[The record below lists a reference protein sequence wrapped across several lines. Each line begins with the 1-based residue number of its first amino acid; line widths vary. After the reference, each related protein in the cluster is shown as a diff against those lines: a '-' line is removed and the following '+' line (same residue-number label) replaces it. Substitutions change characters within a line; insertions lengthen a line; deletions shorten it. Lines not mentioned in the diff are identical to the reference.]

1 LFIRFSEEA
10 RKALKDAQEEARRL
24 NSSFVGR
31 EHLVLAMLNED
42 TRAYSIIDSLGAD
55 ADNIRSSIEDIPMP
69 MASSLQYPNYLVKLE
84 DFWIL
89 PVKKHASSL
98 TPM

>member
-69 MASSLQYPNYLVKLE
+69 MASSLQYPEL
-84 DFWIL
+84 
-89 PVKKHASSL
+89 SSEVIQNSDKN
-98 TPM
+98 

>member
-42 TRAYSIIDSLGAD
+42 TRAYSIIDSLGAGC
-55 ADNIRSSIEDIPMP
+55 R
-69 MASSLQYPNYLVKLE
+69 
-84 DFWIL
+84 
-89 PVKKHASSL
+89 
-98 TPM
+98 

>member
-1 LFIRFSEEA
+1 MRKVCKRRVKFVYQISEEA

-55 ADNIRSSIEDIPMP
+55 AII
-69 MASSLQYPNYLVKLE
+69 
-84 DFWIL
+84 
-89 PVKKHASSL
+89 
-98 TPM
+98 